1 MKTFKQFIL
10 EADIENSPNY
20 DSRKA
25 AIQMTKTGYA
35 KAKASGNTQVA
46 DAIGS
51 EAHLLMYPG
60 HTNYR
65 PRSPISQDVPR
76 IKQMQQ
82 QSQER
87 QKPQ

>member
-1 MKTFKQFIL
+1 VKTFKQFIL

-35 KAKASGNTQVA
+35 KAKASGNNEVA
-46 DAIGS
+46 DAIGA
-51 EAHLLMYPG
+51 EAHLLKYPE

-65 PRSPISQDVPR
+65 PKSPMSQDVPR
-76 IKQMQQ
+76 IKQMQK

-87 QKPQ
+87 QGL